1 MSRGDN
7 DDCYGSFGAM
17 MTEQNKIG
25 HNEDDMAPTD
35 ALADGDDGSQA
46 PEFSD
51 DAPGFDVLAD
61 ADADNDAATD
71 GSYKVLARKYRP
83 RNFDDL
89 IGQEAMVQT
98 LTNAFD
104 SGRIAHGFMLTGVR
118 GVGKTT
124 TARILARALNYQTET
139 MNAPS
144 MGLAEDGVHCAAI
157 MDGTHVDVIEM
168 DAASRTG
175 IGDIREIIDNVRYTP
190 SAARFKVY
198 IIDEV
203 HMLSKAAF
211 NGLLKTL
218 EEPPEHVKFIFATTE
233 IRQVPVTVLSRC
245 QRFDLRRLTL
255 DDTQTLLSRTCAS
268 ENVALPEEALKLIAR
283 AADGSAR
290 DALSLLDR
298 ALAHID
304 PDGSGAV
311 DEATMRGLLGLA
323 DRGRIFDLFDL
334 VMAGQVSEALAEFEA
349 QYVMGADPA
358 VILADMAEL
367 THWLTR
373 LKFVPA
379 AQEDIAFSAQL
390 RARGVAAAETLS
402 TRILSRVW
410 QVLLAGTDEVAR
422 AGNARA
428 AAEMVLIRLAHLA
441 DMPSPEEL
449 IKQYDAAPPAP
460 ASGPTS
466 GASSAAPSAA
476 PSGASSP
483 NGSGAPLSS
492 NSSSGPSSGASSPV
506 AMTQPQSQVDAQAQ
520 AGPVLQNFQAVVD
533 MIAQKRDIGLKH
545 ALENGVHL
553 VSFEAA
559 AGDRAGRIELRLAEG
574 QDNVA
579 QELTRKLRDW
589 TGQSWVVS
597 LSKEQGAATIG
608 AVKQSA
614 ADRREEAALKDPFIK
629 SALAAFPDA
638 EIIAI
643 SDFDAGLDAVADDGE
658 TPLDDGDAAN
668 ADADA

>member
-1 MSRGDN
+1 
-7 DDCYGSFGAM
+7 M

-61 ADADNDAATD
+61 ADADNDVATD

>member
-1 MSRGDN
+1 
-7 DDCYGSFGAM
+7 M
-17 MTEQNKIG
+17 MTEN
-25 HNEDDMAPTD
+25 NEDNIAPED
-35 ALADGDDGSQA
+35 ALADTEDASLDQVEETAEA

-51 DAPGFDVLAD
+51 DAPGFDMLAD
-61 ADADNDAATD
+61 ADADNGTDNKTGDTGASD

-139 MNAPS
+139 MNTPS
-144 MGLAEDGVHCAAI
+144 MALAEDGAHCAAI

-268 ENVALPEEALKLIAR
+268 ENVSLPEEALKLIAR

-304 PDGSGAV
+304 PDGSGGV

-334 VMAGQVSEALAEFEA
+334 VMAGQVSDALAEFEA

-390 RARGVAAAETLS
+390 RTRGVAAAEKLS

-410 QVLLAGTDEVAR
+410 QVLLAGNDEVAR

-449 IKQYDAAPPAP
+449 IKQYDAAPKAPAAASTSSNEP
-460 ASGPTS
+460 VAGAQGSSVQGSGDSSASGPV
-466 GASSAAPSAA
+466 AA
-476 PSGASSP
+476 
-483 NGSGAPLSS
+483 LSS
-492 NSSSGPSSGASSPV
+492 GSASTAPAV
-506 AMTQPQSQVDAQAQ
+506 MAQTQNA
-520 AGPVLQNFQAVVD
+520 PVLQKFQAVVD
-533 MIAQKRDIGLKH
+533 MVAQKRDIGLKH

-553 VSFEAA
+553 VAFEAA

-614 ADRREEAALKDPFIK
+614 ADRREEAALQDPFVK
-629 SALAAFPDA
+629 SALAAFPTA
-638 EIIAI
+638 EIVSI
-643 SDFDAGLDAVADDGE
+643 SDFEAGLASDNGEAPLDDGE
-658 TPLDDGDAAN
+658 TQD

>member
-1 MSRGDN
+1 
-7 DDCYGSFGAM
+7 
-17 MTEQNKIG
+17 MTEETKDQYPEEAVATSQDADQEN
-25 HNEDDMAPTD
+25 PTQTE
-35 ALADGDDGSQA
+35 QA

-51 DAPGFDVLAD
+51 DAPGFDMLAE
-61 ADADNDAATD
+61 ADSDNKVETDEASPSATGD
-71 GSYKVLARKYRP
+71 SYKVLARKYRP

-124 TARILARALNYQTET
+124 TARILARALNYQTDSVD
-139 MNAPS
+139 APS
-144 MGLAEDGVHCAAI
+144 MALTENGAHCEAI

-203 HMLSKAAF
+203 HMLSKPAF

-218 EEPPEHVKFIFATTE
+218 EEPPAHVKFIFATTE

-255 DDTQTLLSRTCAS
+255 DDTQKLLARTCGS
-268 ENVALPEEALKLIAR
+268 ENVSLPEEALKLIAR

-298 ALAHID
+298 ALAHINPND
-304 PDGSGAV
+304 ESGI

-323 DRGRIFDLFDL
+323 DRARIFDLFDL
-334 VMAGQVSEALAEFEA
+334 VMAGQVPEALAEFEA

-390 RARGVAAAETLS
+390 RSRGVEAAAQLS

-410 QVLLAGTDEVAR
+410 QVLLAGTDEAAR

-449 IKQYDAAPPAP
+449 IKQYEATPAAAPPQGGAP
-460 ASGPTS
+460 GASS
-466 GASSAAPSAA
+466 GASA

-483 NGSGAPLSS
+483 SA
-492 NSSSGPSSGASSPV
+492 SSGSSAPSGPV
-506 AMTQPQSQVDAQAQ
+506 AAAAPQAAAQAQ
-520 AGPVLQNFQAVVD
+520 TAPLLQNFQAVVNLVAD
-533 MIAQKRDIGLKH
+533 KRDIGLKH

-553 VSFEAA
+553 VAFEAA
-559 AGDRAGRIELRLAEG
+559 AFTPQGGARAGRIELRLAEG
-574 QDNVA
+574 QDNIA

-589 TGQSWVVS
+589 TGQNWVVS
-597 LSKEQGAATIG
+597 LSQEQGAATLG

-614 ADRREEAALKDPFIK
+614 AERREQAALKDPYVK

-638 EIIAI
+638 EIVSI
-643 SDFDAGLDAVADDGE
+643 SEFDASPPTDDGE
-658 TPLDDGDAAN
+658 TP
-668 ADADA
+668 DADAPDTDG

>member
-1 MSRGDN
+1 
-7 DDCYGSFGAM
+7 
-17 MTEQNKIG
+17 
-25 HNEDDMAPTD
+25 
-35 ALADGDDGSQA
+35 
-46 PEFSD
+46 
-51 DAPGFDVLAD
+51 
-61 ADADNDAATD
+61 
-71 GSYKVLARKYRP
+71 
-83 RNFDDL
+83 
-89 IGQEAMVQT
+89 
-98 LTNAFD
+98 
-104 SGRIAHGFMLTGVR
+104 
-118 GVGKTT
+118 
-124 TARILARALNYQTET
+124 
-139 MNAPS
+139 
-144 MGLAEDGVHCAAI
+144 
-157 MDGTHVDVIEM
+157 
-168 DAASRTG
+168 
-175 IGDIREIIDNVRYTP
+175 
-190 SAARFKVY
+190 
-198 IIDEV
+198 
-203 HMLSKAAF
+203 MLSKAAF

-268 ENVALPEEALKLIAR
+268 ENVSLPEEALKLIAR

-304 PDGSGAV
+304 PDGSGGV

-323 DRGRIFDLFDL
+323 VRGRIFDLFDL
-334 VMAGQVSEALAEFEA
+334 VMAGQVSDALAEFEA

-390 RARGVAAAETLS
+390 RTRGVAAAEKLS

-410 QVLLAGTDEVAR
+410 QVLLAGNDEVAR

-449 IKQYDAAPPAP
+449 IKQYDAAPKALAAAASTSSNGPVSGAQGSSGQGSSAQGSGDSS
-460 ASGPTS
+460 ASGPV
-466 GASSAAPSAA
+466 AA
-476 PSGASSP
+476 
-483 NGSGAPLSS
+483 LSS
-492 NSSSGPSSGASSPV
+492 GSASTAPAV
-506 AMTQPQSQVDAQAQ
+506 MAQTQNA
-520 AGPVLQNFQAVVD
+520 PVLQNFQAVVD
-533 MIAQKRDIGLKH
+533 MVAQKRDIGLKH

-553 VSFEAA
+553 VAFEAA

-614 ADRREEAALKDPFIK
+614 ADRREEAALQDPFVK
-629 SALAAFPDA
+629 SALAAFPTA
-638 EIIAI
+638 EIVSI
-643 SDFDAGLDAVADDGE
+643 SDFEAGLASDNGEAPLDDGE
-658 TPLDDGDAAN
+658 TQE

>member
-1 MSRGDN
+1 
-7 DDCYGSFGAM
+7 
-17 MTEQNKIG
+17 
-25 HNEDDMAPTD
+25 MAPTD

-61 ADADNDAATD
+61 ADADNDVATD

-466 GASSAAPSAA
+466 GASSAAPS
-476 PSGASSP
+476 GASSP

>member
-1 MSRGDN
+1 
-7 DDCYGSFGAM
+7 M
-17 MTEQNKIG
+17 MTEN
-25 HNEDDMAPTD
+25 NEDNIAPED
-35 ALADGDDGSQA
+35 ALADSEDASLDQNEATAEA

-51 DAPGFDVLAD
+51 DAPGFDMLAD
-61 ADADNDAATD
+61 ADADNGTDKKTGNNVASD

-144 MGLAEDGVHCAAI
+144 MALAEDGAHCAAI

-268 ENVALPEEALKLIAR
+268 ENVSLPEEALKLIAR

-304 PDGSGAV
+304 PDGSGGV
-311 DEATMRGLLGLA
+311 DEATMRALLGLA

-334 VMAGQVSEALAEFEA
+334 VMAGQVSDALAEFEA

-390 RARGVAAAETLS
+390 RTRGVAAAEKLS

-410 QVLLAGTDEVAR
+410 QVLLAGNDEVAR

-449 IKQYDAAPPAP
+449 IKQYDAAPKALAAAASTSSNGPVSGAQGSSGQGSSAQGSGDSS
-460 ASGPTS
+460 ASGPV
-466 GASSAAPSAA
+466 AA
-476 PSGASSP
+476 
-483 NGSGAPLSS
+483 LSS
-492 NSSSGPSSGASSPV
+492 GSASTAPAV
-506 AMTQPQSQVDAQAQ
+506 MAQTQNA
-520 AGPVLQNFQAVVD
+520 PVLQNFQAVVD
-533 MIAQKRDIGLKH
+533 MVAQKRDIGLKH

-553 VSFEAA
+553 VAFEAA

-614 ADRREEAALKDPFIK
+614 ADRREEAALQDPFVK
-629 SALAAFPDA
+629 SALAAFPTA
-638 EIIAI
+638 EIVSI
-643 SDFDAGLDAVADDGE
+643 SDFEAGLASDNGEAPLDDGE
-658 TPLDDGDAAN
+658 TQE

>member
-1 MSRGDN
+1 
-7 DDCYGSFGAM
+7 M

-61 ADADNDAATD
+61 ADADNDVATD

-466 GASSAAPSAA
+466 GASSAAPS
-476 PSGASSP
+476 GASSP

>member
-1 MSRGDN
+1 
-7 DDCYGSFGAM
+7 M
-17 MTEQNKIG
+17 MTEN
-25 HNEDDMAPTD
+25 NEDNIAPED
-35 ALADGDDGSQA
+35 ALADSEDASLDQVEETAEA
-46 PEFSD
+46 PEFFD
-51 DAPGFDVLAD
+51 GAPGFDMLAD
-61 ADADNDAATD
+61 ADADNGTVNKTGNNGASD

-139 MNAPS
+139 MNTPS
-144 MGLAEDGVHCAAI
+144 MALAEDGAHCAAI

-268 ENVALPEEALKLIAR
+268 ENVSLPEEALKLIAR

-304 PDGSGAV
+304 PEGSGGV

-334 VMAGQVSEALAEFEA
+334 VMAGQVSDALAEFEA

-390 RARGVAAAETLS
+390 RTRGVAAAEKLS
-402 TRILSRVW
+402 TRTLSRVW
-410 QVLLAGTDEVAR
+410 QVLLAGNDEVAR
-422 AGNARA
+422 AGSAHA

-449 IKQYDAAPPAP
+449 IKQYDAAPKAP
-460 ASGPTS
+460 AAATSTSSNGPVA
-466 GASSAAPSAA
+466 GAQGSSAQSSSAQ
-476 PSGASSP
+476 GSSVQ
-483 NGSGAPLSS
+483 GSGDSSASTPVAGLSS
-492 NSSSGPSSGASSPV
+492 GSASTAPAV
-506 AMTQPQSQVDAQAQ
+506 MAQTQNA
-520 AGPVLQNFQAVVD
+520 PVLQNFQAVVD
-533 MIAQKRDIGLKH
+533 MVAQKRDIGLKH

-553 VSFEAA
+553 VAFEAA

-614 ADRREEAALKDPFIK
+614 ADQREEAALQDPFVK
-629 SALAAFPDA
+629 SVLAAFPTA
-638 EIIAI
+638 EIVSI
-643 SDFDAGLDAVADDGE
+643 SDFEAGLASDNVEAPLDDGE
-658 TPLDDGDAAN
+658 TQD

>member
-1 MSRGDN
+1 MMIDT
-7 DDCYGSFGAM
+7 GSFGAQ
-17 MTEQNKIG
+17 MTEQT
-25 HNEDDMAPTD
+25 EDNIAAEPTEEHVD
-35 ALADGDDGSQA
+35 SELQDEGAQA
-46 PEFSD
+46 PEFTA
-51 DAPGFDVLAD
+51 DAPGFDMLAD
-61 ADADNDAATD
+61 ADADNEVENDAAPISGDD

-124 TARILARALNYQTET
+124 TARILARALNYQTEAI
-139 MNAPS
+139 NAPS
-144 MGLAEDGVHCAAI
+144 MALAEDGAHCEAI
-157 MDGTHVDVIEM
+157 MDGSHVDVIEM

-218 EEPPEHVKFIFATTE
+218 EEPPAHVKFIFATTE

-255 DDTQTLLSRTCAS
+255 DDTQTLLSRTCKA
-268 ENVALPEEALKLIAR
+268 ENVILPEEALKLIAR

-304 PDGSGAV
+304 PAGDGAV

-334 VMAGQVSEALAEFEA
+334 VMAGSVSAALAEFEA

-390 RARGVAAAETLS
+390 RSRGLEAAEKLS

-410 QVLLAGTDEVAR
+410 QVLLAGADEVAR

-449 IKQYDAAPPAP
+449 IKQYDSAA
-460 ASGPTS
+460 ASPST
-466 GASSAAPSAA
+466 SAAPNAA
-476 PSGASSP
+476 PSPSAPSGRA
-483 NGSGAPLSS
+483 SGAVSETVIPPH
-492 NSSSGPSSGASSPV
+492 NGGAGPRASARIETAQETAVHGA
-506 AMTQPQSQVDAQAQ
+506 
-520 AGPVLQNFQAVVD
+520 PVLQNFQAIVD
-533 MIAQKRDIGLKH
+533 LAAAKRDIGLKH

-553 VSFEAA
+553 VAFESA
-559 AGDRAGRIELRLAEG
+559 AGERAGRIELRLADG
-574 QDNVA
+574 HDNIAQD
-579 QELTRKLRDW
+579 LTRKLRAW
-589 TGQSWVVS
+589 TGQNWVVT
-597 LSKEQGAATIG
+597 LSQESGAATLG
-608 AVKQSA
+608 SVKQSA
-614 ADRREEAALKDPFIK
+614 ADRREEAALKDPFVQA
-629 SALAAFPDA
+629 ALSAFPKA
-638 EIIAI
+638 EIVSI
-643 SDFDAGLDAVADDGE
+643 SDFEAAMPVDDGE
-658 TPLDDGDAAN
+658 TPDMDSD
-668 ADADA
+668 

>member
-1 MSRGDN
+1 
-7 DDCYGSFGAM
+7 

-61 ADADNDAATD
+61 ADADNDVATD